1 MPTIDIYS
9 WLEDF
14 DNEELDHDAWI
25 EQLQEAVEKY
35 NEEYKTSFDPKHTV
49 YNYVNRVINKPGMGV
64 VSFRDGEF
72 KTSDPQ
78 LAEALKSSSNN
89 KANKPI

>member
-1 MPTIDIYS
+1 METRLSIYQ

-14 DNEELDHDAWI
+14 DDSELPLDEWI

-49 YNYVNRVINKPGMGV
+49 YNYINRVIKPDM
-64 VSFRDGEF
+64 
-72 KTSDPQ
+72 
-78 LAEALKSSSNN
+78 
-89 KANKPI
+89 